1 MRLQR
6 RRGTPADC
14 DCMVVGGG
22 CCLGVCVWKGLGAH
36 MVLGV
41 CTSHLLNSCSPPLPS
56 CSLPPSL
63 SASTCHVTI
72 PPILHL
78 YLAPDPLYRYRHGES
93 RANTHVRRCS
103 QYRARCQARCVV
115 YVCVC
120 VCVVCVARVKR
131 GLDWRC
137 IPPPSPAHHSLLSLP
152 PSNPLRSPSAR
163 TRLVRFAVVVHHL
176 LLIDFLPPRLV
187 CSCILMTGS
196 AWSPPAW

>member
-1 MRLQR
+1 M
-6 RRGTPADC
+6 
-14 DCMVVGGG
+14 
-22 CCLGVCVWKGLGAH
+22 
-36 MVLGV
+36 
-41 CTSHLLNSCSPPLPS
+41 
-56 CSLPPSL
+56 
-63 SASTCHVTI
+63 
-72 PPILHL
+72 
-78 YLAPDPLYRYRHGES
+78 
-93 RANTHVRRCS
+93 
-103 QYRARCQARCVV
+103 
-115 YVCVC
+115 CVC

-196 AWSPPAW
+196 AWSPPAWWRQQAGSLASVFPLQLSGYAMANSWDLGVQPLAAPCLLVLLFLLALSCRAVLWDVGWTSNITRVLFLPVHTAHVPALPVAVADSAM

>member
-6 RRGTPADC
+6 RRGTLAVC
-14 DCMVVGGG
+14 DCMVMVGGG
-22 CCLGVCVWKGLGAH
+22 CCFGACMWKGLGAH

-41 CTSHLLNSCSPPLPS
+41 CTSHLLNSCSPPRLPS
-56 CSLPPSL
+56 CSLPPSP

-78 YLAPDPLYRYRHGES
+78 HLAPDPLYRYRHGES

-115 YVCVC
+115 YVFVCVC
-120 VCVVCVARVKR
+120 VCLCVVCVARVER

-137 IPPPSPAHHSLLSLP
+137 VPPSNPAHHSLLPPFSPCTLP
-152 PSNPLRSPSAR
+152 
-163 TRLVRFAVVVHHL
+163 VHAHAWYCL
-176 LLIDFLPPRLV
+176 QWW
-187 CSCILMTGS
+187 CTTSC
-196 AWSPPAW
+196 